1 MDQRKV
7 SYQFDNRSKIKCYL
21 RLLFDLID
29 IAVDSSR
36 IAFNKSCED

>member
-7 SYQFDNRSKIKCYL
+7 NYQFDNRSKIKYYL
-21 RLLFDLID
+21 RVIFNLID
-29 IAVDSSR
+29 VAVNSGR